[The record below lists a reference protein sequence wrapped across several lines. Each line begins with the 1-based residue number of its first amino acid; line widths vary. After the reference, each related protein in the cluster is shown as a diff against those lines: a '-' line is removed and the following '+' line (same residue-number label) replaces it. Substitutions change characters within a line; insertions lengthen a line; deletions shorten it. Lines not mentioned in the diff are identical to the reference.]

1 MTGVRAAQ
9 HGARRLAF
17 TVWAAILS
25 LFCGLVFVGLTLLTI
40 SAWLG
45 NRGHT
50 QTNPVVDLGFFALGA
65 VIIGTGFAAQLRAP
79 EHHIAGLQQAGLGL
93 LALSLAGLLGGRIEP
108 LMDPLLFLLA
118 AAILVALH
126 PAGGE
131 FFRRGETVSS
141 PLVVLAILGAIPALA
156 YAAHMLVLARGA
168 GPSCFLGGCARGDRY
183 AEMAAVAIA
192 VVLLGLLAA
201 ARTQGWRLPAWS
213 AGTAA
218 IIVGLASCVLPDV
231 PGSVGQ
237 ACGAL
242 AVVWGVLFV
251 AVAEWQGRRVA
262 GRGGVRRVA

>member
-1 MTGVRAAQ
+1 
-9 HGARRLAF
+9 
-17 TVWAAILS
+17 
-25 LFCGLVFVGLTLLTI
+25 
-40 SAWLG
+40 
-45 NRGHT
+45 
-50 QTNPVVDLGFFALGA
+50 
-65 VIIGTGFAAQLRAP
+65 
-79 EHHIAGLQQAGLGL
+79 
-93 LALSLAGLLGGRIEP
+93 
-108 LMDPLLFLLA
+108 
-118 AAILVALH
+118 
-126 PAGGE
+126 
-131 FFRRGETVSS
+131 
-141 PLVVLAILGAIPALA
+141 
-156 YAAHMLVLARGA
+156 
-168 GPSCFLGGCARGDRY
+168 
-183 AEMAAVAIA
+183 MAAVAIA

>member
-141 PLVVLAILGAIPALA
+141 PWWSSRSWAPFRRSP
-156 YAAHMLVLARGA
+156 M
-168 GPSCFLGGCARGDRY
+168 P
-183 AEMAAVAIA
+183 
-192 VVLLGLLAA
+192 
-201 ARTQGWRLPAWS
+201 RTCSSWH
-213 AGTAA
+213 
-218 IIVGLASCVLPDV
+218 
-231 PGSVGQ
+231 
-237 ACGAL
+237 
-242 AVVWGVLFV
+242 
-251 AVAEWQGRRVA
+251 A
-262 GRGGVRRVA
+262 GRVRPVS